1 MITRK
6 NALLQ
11 GLTRYFT
18 NKPCKHGHIAERYSK
33 DGNCV
38 VCAKIKLDKYR
49 ELNHDLVN
57 ERRRASKEVNRKS
70 TARWAKANA
79 GIVNAWNMKRY
90 AAKKYRT
97 PAWLTEVDFERIAN
111 VYKLATLQS
120 KITGTIWHVDHII
133 PLQGKNVSGLHV
145 PANLRAIPGAENI
158 RKRNSYGV

>member
-18 NKPCKHGHIAERYSK
+18 GKPCKHGHLAERYAK

-38 VCAKIKLDKYR
+38 NCTKIKLNKYR
-49 ELNHDLVN
+49 ELNHSLVN
-57 ERRRASKEVNRKS
+57 ERRRASKETNRKS
-70 TARWAKANA
+70 TARWIKANA
-79 GIVNAWNMKRY
+79 DVVNAWNMKRY
-90 AAKKYRT
+90 AAKKHRT
-97 PAWLTEVDFERIAN
+97 PAWLTKIDAERIEN

-133 PLQGKNVSGLHV
+133 PLQGKYVSGLHV
-145 PANLRAIPGAENI
+145 PANLRAIPGADNI